1 MSTWNRDEPRPFN
14 WTDYAMAALTAQSG
28 ERVGVIGHVS
38 HDKSSI
44 TAAVLSMAWLI
55 ERTSMW
61 GCEWFCAGKERWTK
75 RAHEAILFP
84 SAEAAKE
91 AEAGFRRSPE
101 PLEYPR
107 DEEGAG
113 DWVYHYDITEHVFIH
128 YAAQPS
134 VRRPTTETEQTADTV
149 SVPGEKRLAFQWRVQ
164 PWMFACFGQEIAT
177 DITERNYRFLEES
190 LELVQST
197 GCKVGEAHQIVDYV
211 FNRPVG
217 DPDQEV
223 GGVMVT
229 LAALC
234 LASGLDMHQC
244 GEVELTRVW
253 GAIERIRAKQAS
265 KPKLSLSPLQGGK

>member
-1 MSTWNRDEPRPFN
+1 MKLDTTPDATGLGRVIVDGKYYGLPVAVVRKFATLS
-14 WTDYAMAALTAQSG
+14 AQG
-28 ERVGVIGHVS
+28 G
-38 HDKSSI
+38 
-44 TAAVLSMAWLI
+44 
-55 ERTSMW
+55 
-61 GCEWFCAGKERWTK
+61 
-75 RAHEAILFP
+75 
-84 SAEAAKE
+84 
-91 AEAGFRRSPE
+91 
-101 PLEYPR
+101 
-107 DEEGAG
+107 
-113 DWVYHYDITEHVFIH
+113 
-128 YAAQPS
+128 
-134 VRRPTTETEQTADTV
+134 EQTADTV